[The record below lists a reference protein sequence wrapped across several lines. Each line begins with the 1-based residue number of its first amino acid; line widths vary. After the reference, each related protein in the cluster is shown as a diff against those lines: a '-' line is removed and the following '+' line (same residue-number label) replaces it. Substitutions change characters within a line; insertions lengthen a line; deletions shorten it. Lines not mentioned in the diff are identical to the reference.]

1 MFEDWEDFGFRFG
14 PFGVGFTGS
23 GRGVRYARTETS
35 HILRIRIGS
44 EVKKQDIKA
53 RLVKSGSAR
62 DRVAANPGRGHPRGV
77 RGPPPARAAY
87 LGSNAK
93 MARDRAEAGGGE

>member
-53 RLVKSGSAR
+53 RLVK
-62 DRVAANPGRGHPRGV
+62 PGVLEIEWPRTRGEDIPV
-77 RGPPPARAAY
+77 
-87 LGSNAK
+87 
-93 MARDRAEAGGGE
+93 E